1 MQGFSWPVVSCIWT
15 DYSNLQSK
23 SCYSVEIREDAD
35 QKKSLFEESSL
46 SVLLCEITFEIEIN
60 PSILNPCEFCSFLIM
75 EGDEC
80 SLQSFIR
87 KVKCPR
93 IDNLN
98 RRQLSFRGH
107 TMLIWCLIKIY
118 KCEEFNLLCRYYYSI
133 CYFIKFTQVILTFLF
148 NIVSFLHSHTSF
160 LRKFPFWFPWKHQI
174 FH

>member
-1 MQGFSWPVVSCIWT
+1 MKIVQMQGFSWPIASCIWT

-23 SCYSVEIREDAD
+23 SRYSVEIREDAD

-46 SVLLCEITFEIEIN
+46 SGLLCEITFEIEIN

-80 SLQSFIR
+80 LLQSFIR

-107 TMLIWCLIKIY
+107 TMLI
-118 KCEEFNLLCRYYYSI
+118 
-133 CYFIKFTQVILTFLF
+133 
-148 NIVSFLHSHTSF
+148 
-160 LRKFPFWFPWKHQI
+160 
-174 FH
+174 